1 VGLAETD
8 CVQRLIT
15 PQNVKQDTAGTNDD
29 AINEKNSYQSAMI
42 SDSDALCPG
51 SAKTATPS
59 SRAQQGRLTTTKA
72 SAIRSRRLPWRSA
85 LPGQQWVLQAWK
97 AQAGHKA
104 RLASLAIGLGC
115 SLLAPLAQ
123 AQPFSLDQATIPSIN
138 TAFDAGVLTSAQ
150 LVQLYLNRITAYDGP
165 GGLNLN
171 AILSLN
177 PNALAQAAALDLER
191 STTGPRSALHGIPVL
206 LKDNIDT
213 NFLPTTAG
221 FLGLASSLPPDNAT
235 ITQKL
240 LDAGA
245 IILGKTSLTE
255 FANYLTSGMPA
266 GYSSL
271 NGYTFNPYNPVA
283 LPGGDGR
290 PLLSPGG
297 SSAGSGAAMAANF
310 ATIAIGTE
318 TSGSILSPSNQNSL
332 VGIKPT
338 VGLWSRDGIIPIA
351 ASQDTAGPMARS
363 VTDAAILLGAL
374 TGEDPKDPQTSES
387 VGKAKSD
394 YTPYLRLDALQ
405 GARLGYYAE
414 PMSSTPSGAEQLAI
428 FNQALDVLR
437 AEGAT
442 VLKISFTPPTSTSS
456 STVLTYEF
464 KRDLNAY
471 LASLG
476 PAASIQDIDDVN
488 AFIVDYNAANFDPA
502 GPFKYGKVRIET
514 SRLIDL
520 TPGSADT
527 IRYQNDRAAD
537 ILNSRT
543 LGIDAFM
550 AANNL
555 DAILFSGSSGA
566 AIGARAGYPT
576 IIVPAGY
583 QTLNNKNPLGLSFL
597 AKAYEENKLLGY
609 AYDFEQASLA
619 RLSPLSTPPLAGE
632 PVPGPLA
639 VSGAAMA
646 WTSSRK
652 LRRRCQASLRRAR

>member
-1 VGLAETD
+1 MSSD
-8 CVQRLIT
+8 N
-15 PQNVKQDTAGTNDD
+15 QNH
-29 AINEKNSYQSAMI
+29 SYSYSAT
-42 SDSDALCPG
+42 LCPG
-51 SAKTATPS
+51 PAKTATPS
-59 SRAQQGRLTTTKA
+59 PRVWQGRLSTAEA
-72 SAIRSRRLPWRSA
+72 SAVPPSRLQRQAAPPGRQRVIRT
-85 LPGQQWVLQAWK
+85 WK
-97 AQAGHKA
+97 PLAEHKA
-104 RLASLAIGLGC
+104 RLAALVLGLGC
-115 SLLAPLAQ
+115 SLVAPLAQ
-123 AQPFSLDQATIPSIN
+123 AAPFSLEQATIPSIN
-138 TAFDAGVLTSAQ
+138 AAFDAGVLTSAQ
-150 LVQLYLNRITAYDGP
+150 LVQLYLNRIAAYDGP

-171 AILSLN
+171 TIISLN
-177 PNALAQAAALDLER
+177 PNAVAQAAALDLER
-191 STTGPRSALHGIPVL
+191 GTTGPRSALHGIPVL

-213 NFLPTTAG
+213 SFLPTTAG
-221 FLGLASSLPPDNAT
+221 FLGLAGSLPPDNAT
-235 ITQKL
+235 IAQKL

-318 TSGSILSPSNQNSL
+318 TSGSILSPANQNSL

-414 PMSSTPSGAEQLAI
+414 PNGSTASGAEQLAI

-442 VLKISFTPPTSTSS
+442 VLKIPFTPPTNS
-456 STVLTYEF
+456 STVLPYEF

-476 PAASIQDIDDVN
+476 PAANIQDIDDVN
-488 AFIVDYNAANFDPA
+488 TFIIDYNAANPDPA
-502 GPFKYGKVRIET
+502 GPFKYGKVRIDT

-527 IRYQNDRAAD
+527 IRYQADRAAD

-550 AANNL
+550 AANTL
-555 DAILFSGSSGA
+555 DAILFSGASGA

-597 AKAYEENKLLGY
+597 AKAYEEEKLLGY

-652 LRRRCQASLRRAR
+652 LRRRCLVSRRKACQDTRG

>member
-1 VGLAETD
+1 MYGIRANIYSR
-8 CVQRLIT
+8 Q
-15 PQNVKQDTAGTNDD
+15 GTNP
-29 AINEKNSYQSAMI
+29 EGRSAE
-42 SDSDALCPG
+42 APPPG
-51 SAKTATPS
+51 SPVLRPLSLRDQPPGIPPGK
-59 SRAQQGRLTTTKA
+59 SRASRHTLLAAAVIGALSPLLA
-72 SAIRSRRLPWRSA
+72 SA
-85 LPGQQWVLQAWK
+85 
-97 AQAGHKA
+97 AQAEPFFLEKA
-104 RLASLAIGLGC
+104 
-115 SLLAPLAQ
+115 
-123 AQPFSLDQATIPSIN
+123 TVPSIN
-138 TAFDAGVLTSAQ
+138 AAFDAGVLTSKT
-150 LVQLYLNRITAYDGP
+150 LVQLYLNRIAAYDAP

-171 AILSLN
+171 AIIALN

-191 STTGPRSALHGIPVL
+191 STTGPRSALHGIPIL

-213 NFLPTTAG
+213 SFLPTTAG
-221 FLGLASSLPPDNAT
+221 FLGLAGSLPPDNAT
-235 ITQKL
+235 IAQKL

-374 TGEDPKDPQTSES
+374 TGVDPKDPQTSES

-394 YTPYLRLDALQ
+394 YTPYLKLDALQ

-414 PMSSTPSGAEQLAI
+414 PNASTASGAEQLAI

-442 VLKISFTPPTSTSS
+442 VLKIPFTPPSNS
-456 STVLTYEF
+456 STVLPYEF

-476 PAASIQDIDDVN
+476 PSATIQDINDVN
-488 AFIVDYNAANFDPA
+488 SFIVNYNIANPDPA
-502 GPFKYGKVRIET
+502 GAFKYGKVRIET

-527 IRYQNDRAAD
+527 LRYEADRAAD

-566 AIGARAGYPT
+566 GIGARAGYPT

-597 AKAYEENKLLGY
+597 AKAYEEEKLIGY

-619 RLSPLSTPPLAGE
+619 RMAPLSTPPLPGE

-639 VSGAAMA
+639 IGGAGMG
-646 WTSSRK
+646 WTFSRK
-652 LRRRCQASLRRAR
+652 LRQRCRAFHPAGGQRTP

>member
-1 VGLAETD
+1 MRNQPSVIQPGKARTGRNTVLA
-8 CVQRLIT
+8 
-15 PQNVKQDTAGTNDD
+15 TAVIG
-29 AINEKNSYQSAMI
+29 
-42 SDSDALCPG
+42 ALSP
-51 SAKTATPS
+51 
-59 SRAQQGRLTTTKA
+59 LLA
-72 SAIRSRRLPWRSA
+72 SA
-85 LPGQQWVLQAWK
+85 
-97 AQAGHKA
+97 AQAE
-104 RLASLAIGLGC
+104 
-115 SLLAPLAQ
+115 
-123 AQPFSLDQATIPSIN
+123 PFSLEKATVPSIN
-138 TAFDAGVLTSAQ
+138 AALDAGVLTSKK
-150 LVQLYLNRITAYDGP
+150 LVQLYLNRIAAYDAP
-165 GGLNLN
+165 AGLNLN
-171 AILSLN
+171 TIIALN

-191 STTGPRSALHGIPVL
+191 STTGPRSALHGIPIL

-213 NFLPTTAG
+213 SFLPTTAG
-221 FLGLASSLPPDNAT
+221 FLGLAGSLPPDNAT
-235 ITQKL
+235 IAQKL

-374 TGEDPKDPQTSES
+374 TGVDPKDPQTSES

-394 YTPYLRLDALQ
+394 YTPYLKLDALQ

-414 PMSSTPSGAEQLAI
+414 PNASTASGAEQLAI

-442 VLKISFTPPTSTSS
+442 VLKIPFTPPSNS
-456 STVLTYEF
+456 STVLAYEF

-476 PAASIQDIDDVN
+476 PSAAIQDIDDVN
-488 AFIVDYNAANFDPA
+488 TFILNYNIANPDPA

-527 IRYQNDRAAD
+527 LRYETDRAAD

-566 AIGARAGYPT
+566 GIGARAGYPT

-583 QTLNNKNPLGLSFL
+583 QTLNNKAPLGLSFL
-597 AKAYEENKLLGY
+597 AKAYEEEKLIGY

-619 RLSPLSTPPLAGE
+619 RMSPLSTPPLPGE

-639 VSGAAMA
+639 IGGAGMA
-646 WTSSRK
+646 WSFSRK
-652 LRRRCQASLRRAR
+652 LRRRCRGFQPADCQRTR